1 MPLRKRAWLGMG
13 GVALASAAL
22 VLGAGRLMADGE
34 PSPAPSQA
42 AAPAE
47 AQTQAPGVV
56 SQAELGNLIRAMGAE
71 VKLDDKRFDFSFP
84 ARYAKEEWNLSMSAV
99 LSENGNAI
107 WVMAWLD
114 PCPRTALEVPRT
126 SLLKLLAKNDT
137 LGNGKFFAYIP
148 ANNRFV
154 LERVLP
160 NENISTAKFREVLQD
175 LGAAVVETYPYWSV
189 ASWKQPAGEH
199 GGRQLSGMATKAAAP
214 GTGAAVV
221 PGRELIR
228 LMFMLLPLFAREATG
243 EPRRSRGTA
252 FRSQGAGSPSART
265 MPKYRLRMA
274 SRLSRSGGAVEG
286 SGKRGGKIVAFGKA
300 G

>member
-13 GVALASAAL
+13 GVALASAGFIF
-22 VLGAGRLMADGE
+22 GAGRLMADGE
-34 PSPAPSQA
+34 PSTAPSQA

-47 AQTQAPGVV
+47 AQTQAPGAV

-154 LERVLP
+154 LERVVP
-160 NENISTAKFREVLQD
+160 NENITTAKFREVLQD

-189 ASWKQPAGEH
+189 ASWKQPAGGH
-199 GGRQLSGMATKAAAP
+199 GASNMPQNGSRTAPSQP
-214 GTGAAVV
+214 GTAQPAPETQRTSGEQPAA
-221 PGRELIR
+221 G
-228 LMFMLLPLFAREATG
+228 
-243 EPRRSRGTA
+243 
-252 FRSQGAGSPSART
+252 
-265 MPKYRLRMA
+265 YRYPNQ
-274 SRLSRSGGAVEG
+274 
-286 SGKRGGKIVAFGKA
+286 
-300 G
+300 

>member
-1 MPLRKRAWLGMG
+1 
-13 GVALASAAL
+13 
-22 VLGAGRLMADGE
+22 
-34 PSPAPSQA
+34 
-42 AAPAE
+42 
-47 AQTQAPGVV
+47 
-56 SQAELGNLIRAMGAE
+56 MGAE

-154 LERVLP
+154 LERVVP
-160 NENISTAKFREVLQD
+160 NENITTAKFREVLQD

-189 ASWKQPAGEH
+189 ASWKQPAGGH
-199 GGRQLSGMATKAAAP
+199 WRKQHAAERLANRP
-214 GTGAAVV
+214 VAARHRTAGA
-221 PGRELIR
+221 
-228 LMFMLLPLFAREATG
+228 
-243 EPRRSRGTA
+243 
-252 FRSQGAGSPSART
+252 
-265 MPKYRLRMA
+265 
-274 SRLSRSGGAVEG
+274 
-286 SGKRGGKIVAFGKA
+286 
-300 G
+300 